1 MVFHAVE
8 LVGCGYYV
16 VHVDV
21 AGVGAFPDGGQG
33 FSGGLFV
40 GGFVVVV
47 VVLVVLVVV
56 AVVLVAIAVVARWR
70 GELRHLGEI
79 GLAVGFIETNCC
91 CYCLS
96 NVTR

>member
-8 LVGCGYYV
+8 LVGCGYYI

-33 FSGGLFV
+33 FSGGLFAW
-40 GGFVVVV
+40 GFVVV

-70 GELRHLGEI
+70 GGLRHLGEI
-79 GLAVGFIETNCC
+79 ELAVGFRETNCC

>member
-8 LVGCGYYV
+8 LVGCGHYV

-21 AGVGAFPDGGQG
+21 AGIGAFPDGVER
-33 FSGGLFV
+33 FSGGLFAE
-40 GGFVVVV
+40 GFVVV

-56 AVVLVAIAVVARWR
+56 VAVVLVAVAAVARWR

-79 GLAVGFIETNCC
+79 ELAVGFRETNCC
-91 CYCLS
+91 CRCC
-96 NVTR
+96 

>member
-8 LVGCGYYV
+8 LVGCGHYV

-21 AGVGAFPDGGQG
+21 AGVCAFPDGVER
-33 FSGGLFV
+33 FSGGLFAW
-40 GGFVVVV
+40 GFVVV

-56 AVVLVAIAVVARWR
+56 VAVVLVAVAVIVRWR

-79 GLAVGFIETNCC
+79 ELAVGFRETNCC
-91 CYCLS
+91 CC
-96 NVTR
+96 